1 MDRLLNLQIFV
12 RVVESR
18 SFTRAA
24 DQLELPR
31 STISAA
37 VKQLEARLGTPLLNR
52 TTRRVSLTN
61 DGSAY
66 YERAL
71 RLLADFDEAETMFR
85 RADSPPE
92 GKVRADIPGRVA
104 RLILAPALPDFHRQH
119 PQIELE
125 LGVTDRPIDLV
136 EEGVDCA
143 VRVGE
148 LAESGLIARRLGE
161 LDQVSCASPDYLA
174 RHGTPEKLA
183 DLQQHLAV
191 HYASPL
197 SGRVDDWECTDQ
209 GRSVAISMRSVIT
222 VNNAEAYI
230 ACCLAGLGLIQVPA
244 YDVQTEIE
252 QGQLIEVLPHN
263 RPAPL
268 PISVL
273 YPHRRHRA
281 PQVQAF
287 VAWASALFAAH
298 MGLE

>member
-1 MDRLLNLQIFV
+1 MDRLLNLEIFV

-31 STISAA
+31 STVSAA
-37 VKQLEARLGTPLLNR
+37 VKQLEARLGTPLLTR
-52 TTRRVSLTN
+52 TTRRVSLTS

-66 YERAL
+66 YQRAL
-71 RLLADFDEAETMFR
+71 RLLADFDETERMFLP
-85 RADSPPE
+85 ADSPPT
-92 GKVRADIPGRVA
+92 GKVRADLPGRVA
-104 RLILAPALPDFHRQH
+104 RLILAPALPDFHRQF
-119 PQIELE
+119 PDIKLE
-125 LGVTDRPIDLV
+125 LGVTDRPIDLI

-143 VRVGE
+143 IRVGE
-148 LAESGLIARRLGE
+148 LADSGLVARRLGE
-161 LDQVSCASPDYLA
+161 LEQITCASPDYLA
-174 RHGTPEKLA
+174 RHGTPKKLA

-197 SGRVDDWECTDQ
+197 SGRVDDWECMDQ
-209 GRSVAISMRSVIT
+209 GCSITIPMRSVVT

-230 ACCLAGLGLIQVPA
+230 ACCLAGLGMIQVPA
-244 YDVQTEIE
+244 YDVRLDLED
-252 QGQLIEVLPHN
+252 GRLIEVLPQH
-263 RPAPL
+263 RPEPL

-287 VAWASALFAAH
+287 IDWASNLFSVR
-298 MGLE
+298 MGLD

>member
-1 MDRLLNLQIFV
+1 MDRLLNLEIFV
-12 RVVESR
+12 RVAESR

-31 STISAA
+31 STVSAA

-52 TTRRVSLTN
+52 TTRRVNLTH
-61 DGSAY
+61 DGSTY

-85 RADSPPE
+85 RAGSPPA
-92 GKVRADIPGRVA
+92 GKVRADLPGRVA

-119 PQIELE
+119 PEIELE

-143 VRVGE
+143 IRVGE
-148 LAESGLIARRLGE
+148 LAESGLVARRLGE
-161 LDQVSCASPDYLA
+161 LNQINCASPDYLA
-174 RHGTPEKLA
+174 RHGTPERLA
-183 DLQQHLAV
+183 DLQEHLAV

-197 SGRVDDWECTDQ
+197 SGRVEDWEFIDQ
-209 GRSVAISMRSVIT
+209 GRSIAIRLRSVVT

-230 ACCLAGLGLIQVPA
+230 ACCLAGLGMIQVPA
-244 YDVQTEIE
+244 YDVQTEIRD
-252 QGQLIEVLPHN
+252 GLLTEVLPQH
-263 RPAPL
+263 RPERL

-281 PQVQAF
+281 AQVEAF
-287 VAWASALFAAH
+287 VAWASALFAAR